1 MDDEPTTQVQVTA
14 QQLKILRE
22 KARRFDR
29 LTHYVPAMLYDYIID
44 AEGKSHCLYCN
55 DYSLTLLGVPPEA
68 FMADMDHFWQMIHPD
83 DLQRFRERD
92 LRVNKEEDTF
102 FMETRV
108 LLSTGQVKWI
118 RVSSTRSPLRE
129 DEPAIWSG
137 YMIDISETK
146 RLETLL
152 REQATHDALTGL
164 GNRHDFQRH
173 FREELSRRDRYQRES
188 AVLLLDLDHFKKV
201 NDRYGHDAG
210 DFVLKRVSQL
220 MQEQL
225 RTVDVPARWGGEEFC
240 ILLPETGLEEALAA
254 AERIRAGLAREPL
267 DYQDGAI
274 PITVSIGVT
283 TLRADDHR
291 IEDVIRRADAAL
303 YQAKRD
309 GRNRVAHD

>member
-1 MDDEPTTQVQVTA
+1 MDDDLSTRNHITA
-14 QQLKILRE
+14 QALKILRE
-22 KARRFDR
+22 KAERFDR

-44 AEGKSHCLYCN
+44 EKGNSHCLYCN
-55 DYSLTLLGVPPEA
+55 DYSLTLLGMPPEA

-83 DLQRFRERD
+83 DLERFRTQDR
-92 LRVNKEEDTF
+92 RVNQEEESF
-102 FMETRV
+102 FMEIRV
-108 LLSTGQVKWI
+108 LLETGEIKWI
-118 RVSSTRSPLRE
+118 RVSSTRTPLRG

-173 FREELSRRDRYQRES
+173 FQEELSRRDRYQRNS
-188 AVLLLDLDHFKKV
+188 AILLLDLDHFKKV

-220 MQEQL
+220 MQAQL
-225 RTVDVPARWGGEEFC
+225 RTVDVSARWGGEEFC
-240 ILLPETGLEEALAA
+240 ILLPETTLEAALAA
-254 AERIRAGLAREPL
+254 AERIRTDLAREPL
-267 DYQDGAI
+267 EYQDQSI
-274 PITVSIGVT
+274 PVTVSIGVT
-283 TLRADDHR
+283 TLQADDRR
-291 IEDVIRRADAAL
+291 IEDVIKRADSAL

-309 GRNRVAHD
+309 GRNRVAHG